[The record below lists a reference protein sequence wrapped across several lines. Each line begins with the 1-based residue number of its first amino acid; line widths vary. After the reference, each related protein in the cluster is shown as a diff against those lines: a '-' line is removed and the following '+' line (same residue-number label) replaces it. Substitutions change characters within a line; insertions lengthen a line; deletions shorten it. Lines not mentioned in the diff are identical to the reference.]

1 MKIAFSARQSFLVT
15 LSITGVMLVLNI
27 AAIGAQFGLNVP
39 ENNFFVRLLN
49 MEYENNLPTSWSA
62 LLLLYASALLYNLS
76 KQKFKKTD
84 PYKWLWALLSLAFFY
99 LSLDE
104 SFELHEKLMGPTSQF
119 LELSSIFYYSWV
131 IPAGIALIFMGIVY
145 LKFIFNLPFKT
156 RILFIISCAI
166 YVGSAIGFELL
177 EGPIDQA
184 GNWMN
189 LPYTILVTMEE
200 TLEMFGI
207 CLFTYAVIDYTEK
220 EII

>member
-1 MKIAFSARQSFLVT
+1 MKIEFSARQSFLVT
-15 LSITGVMLVLNI
+15 LSITGVMLVLHI
-27 AAIGAQFGLNVP
+27 ATIVAQFGLGVP
-39 ENNFFVRLLN
+39 ENKFFVRLFN
-49 MEYENNLPTSWSA
+49 MEYENNLPSGWSA
-62 LLLLYASALLYNLS
+62 MLLLYASVLLYYLS
-76 KQKFKKTD
+76 KQKFKKAET
-84 PYKWLWALLSLAFFY
+84 YKWLWALLSLAFFY

-104 SFELHEKLMGPTSQF
+104 AFQFHEKLMGPTSQF
-119 LELSSIFYYSWV
+119 LELSGIFYYSWI
-131 IPAGIALIFMGIVY
+131 IPAGIAVILMGIVY

-189 LPYTILVTMEE
+189 LPYTILVTLEE

-207 CLFTYAVIDYTEK
+207 CLFTYAVIDYTENEK
-220 EII
+220 Y